1 MVYNKFNEYNLS
13 TRGIL
18 KMKNTLMGGK
28 MKVISLGLVLM
39 LMFSL
44 SFISVVMADGHGD
57 MKDIV
62 DTAIEAE
69 GFNTL
74 VTAIQEAGLVEALK
88 AEGPYTVFA
97 PTDEAFAELPEGTLD
112 SLLANTEDLKNVL
125 LFHVVNGK
133 VMAEDVLEMDGTMVE
148 TLFGESITI
157 SIKDGN
163 VYINDAQVT
172 VTDIETSNGVIHVI
186 NKVLVPENM

>member
-1 MVYNKFNEYNLS
+1 
-13 TRGIL
+13 
-18 KMKNTLMGGK
+18 MKNTLMGGK

>member
-1 MVYNKFNEYNLS
+1 MFNK
-13 TRGIL
+13 
-18 KMKNTLMGGK
+18 KMGVVSLTLA
-28 MKVISLGLVLM
+28 LM
-39 LMFSL
+39 LVFTF
-44 SFISVVMADGHGD
+44 SFINISYADGHGE
-57 MKDIV
+57 MKNIV

-74 VTAIQEAGLVEALK
+74 VTAIQEAGLVDALK
-88 AEGPYTVFA
+88 AEGPFTVFA
-97 PTDEAFAELPEGTLD
+97 PTDQAFSELPEGTLD
-112 SLLANTEDLKNVL
+112 NLLENPDQLKNVL

-157 SIKDGN
+157 SIEEGN
-163 VYINDAQVT
+163 VYINNAQVT

-186 NKVLVPENM
+186 NKVLVPENL

>member
-172 VTDIETSNGVIHVI
+172 VTDFETSNGVIHVI

>member
-1 MVYNKFNEYNLS
+1 
-13 TRGIL
+13 
-18 KMKNTLMGGK
+18 MKKILMGNTV
-28 MKVISLGLVLM
+28 KVLSLGMALM

-44 SFISVVMADGHGD
+44 GFIGISSASNHGD

-88 AEGPYTVFA
+88 GEGPYTVFA
-97 PTDEAFAELPEGTLD
+97 PTDQAFSELPEGTLD
-112 SLLANTEDLKNVL
+112 NLLENPDQLKNVL

-157 SIKDGN
+157 SIEEGN
-163 VYINDAQVT
+163 VYINNAQVT

-186 NKVLVPENM
+186 NKVLVPENL

>member
-1 MVYNKFNEYNLS
+1 
-13 TRGIL
+13 
-18 KMKNTLMGGK
+18 MKKNLMGNTV
-28 MKVISLGLVLM
+28 KVLSLGMALM

-44 SFISVVMADGHGD
+44 GFIRISSASNHGD

-88 AEGPYTVFA
+88 GEGPYTVFA
-97 PTDEAFAELPEGTLD
+97 PTDQAFSELPEGTLD
-112 SLLANTEDLKNVL
+112 NLLENPDQLKNVL

-133 VMAEDVLEMDGTMVE
+133 VMAEDVVTMDGAMVD
-148 TLFGESITI
+148 TLLGEQVEINI
-157 SIKDGN
+157 EDGN
-163 VYINDAQVT
+163 VYINDSQVT
-172 VTDIETSNGVIHVI
+172 VTDIEASNGVIHVI
-186 NKVLVPENM
+186 DTVLVP